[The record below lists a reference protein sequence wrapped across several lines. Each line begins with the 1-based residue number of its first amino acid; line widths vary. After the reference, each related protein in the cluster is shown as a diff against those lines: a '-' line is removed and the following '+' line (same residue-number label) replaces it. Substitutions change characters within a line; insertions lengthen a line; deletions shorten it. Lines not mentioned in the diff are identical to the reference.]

1 MRLLAGTLLALAL
14 FPAAASA
21 GTYDVYACAAADTQ
35 WDNRAWTA
43 GQATPAGIGID
54 TACPK
59 AGDAMGLTVAAG
71 AQTPDGKE
79 AALVVRAPAGLTIA
93 DFRLNRRLVYNN
105 GAAEGTHPYYA
116 VYALGALVFAGAGDH
131 PRAGALT
138 QQKSWY
144 GNPST
149 TAGVVSKA
157 NFPALAGYKG
167 DADYLSIRV
176 GCTAKGSPCKVPAAG
191 QIQHQILGAVVTI
204 ADNGAPAATVAATG
218 LLAGGQRN
226 GSDPVTL
233 NATDA
238 SGIRRAE
245 IIDLADNAVVG
256 FADSECSARLA
267 KPCPNLVNKTIVPS
281 SLQPGKRRLL
291 VRTYDAAGNVT
302 DRGPFDVDVV
312 SPSDR
317 GPANGAGATET
328 ATITA
333 AFSSGRSPRT
343 VSQNQRVR
351 VVGKLVNAAGAPVG
365 GAVLRVLTRDLHR
378 DTSVDRGTVTTAP
391 DGTFSYSATAYASR
405 QIQIGWL
412 ARQFDT
418 RFAANAYVTLKAR
431 ARASLK
437 VPSSVRLGRTFTIS
451 GKLSGVR
458 PGRPPAVVA
467 QGRTGRGRY
476 ETFRFGRVSSNG
488 TFRFAYRFRS
498 AGSRGR
504 TFSIRVLITPRG
516 GWPYEDGMTR
526 TVRIR
531 VR

>member
-1 MRLLAGTLLALAL
+1 MLLALAL

-21 GTYDVYACAAADTQ
+21 GTYKVYACAAGNAL
-35 WDNRAWTA
+35 WDNRSWALDGA
-43 GQATPAGIGID
+43 LPGGIAAD

-59 AGDAMGLTVAAG
+59 AGQNIDLHAGAGATVADG
-71 AQTPDGKE
+71 AE
-79 AALVVRAPAGLTIA
+79 ARLIFRAPAGTGIA
-93 DFRLNRRLVYNN
+93 DFKLNRRLIYSN
-105 GAAEGTHPYYA
+105 GAVEGAHPLYA
-116 VYALGALVFAGAGDH
+116 TYVLGSTVFAGAGDH
-131 PRAGALT
+131 PHGNGVT
-138 QQKSWY
+138 WY
-144 GNPST
+144 GNPSDT
-149 TAGVVSKA
+149 KGVVSRA
-157 NFPALAGYKG
+157 SFPALAGYDGK
-167 DADYLSIRV
+167 ATSLSLRV
-176 GCTAKGSPCKVPAAG
+176 GCAKKGTPCKVPAGG
-191 QIQHQILGAVVTI
+191 QVQHQVLGAEITI
-204 ADNGAPAATVAATG
+204 TDNGAPAPTVAATG

-233 NATDA
+233 SAADA
-238 SGIRRAE
+238 SGIRRVE
-245 IIDLADNAVVG
+245 IIDLAGNAVVG
-256 FADSECSARLA
+256 SLDSECSARLA
-267 KPCPNLVNKTIVPS
+267 KPCPNLANRAVVPS
-281 SLQPGKRRLL
+281 SLQPGQRRLL
-291 VRTYDAAGNVT
+291 VRTHDAAGNYA

-343 VSQNQRVR
+343 VSQNARVR
-351 VVGKLVNAAGAPVG
+351 IVGKLVNASGTPVG

-378 DTSVDRGTVTTAP
+378 DSSVDRGSITTAP
-391 DGTFSYSATAYASR
+391 DGTFTYTAVAYASR
-405 QIQIGWL
+405 QIQFGWF

-431 ARASLK
+431 ARASLT

-451 GKLSGVR
+451 GRLGGVR
-458 PGRPPAVVA
+458 PGRPPAIVA

-476 ETFRFGRVSSNG
+476 ETFRFGRVSSRG
-488 TFRFAYRFRS
+488 TFRFSYRFRS
-498 AGSRGR
+498 PASRGR

-516 GWPYEDGMTR
+516 GWPYEDGRTR